1 MPAKAEPPG
10 PAHLGCMNKS
20 TVTGQARLSI
30 HPPVPVAASLAQ
42 LAATPLAHAADE
54 RLTAPVVD
62 SRPPLTHRAALRPV
76 ALPLAALPPEALPLA
91 ALPPAALRPA
101 ERTHAA
107 AYQVAD
113 THARLRTPA
122 HQTRRDDARHCGK
135 AAQKATVG
143 IGDRVR
149 RATCGGGP
157 YGRAPWY
164 GIGGYI
170 PGGGI
175 IPGGGYIPGG
185 GIIPGGGYIPGGG
198 IIPGGGYIPGGGRCQ
213 PGGCAPHGGTAPVAG
228 SPGGRPPAAAPSP
241 ELADGVAD
249 RSVGFPLSSAIN
261 ASYSESSFP
270 AGLGA
275 PAASALRL
283 PLLKAHSERSSG
295 IGRALAA
302 YHGSRGGFV
311 SAVGWLLLFCSWLVC
326 GEHSAPVLRTVGRA
340 RSVF

>member
-1 MPAKAEPPG
+1 MR
-10 PAHLGCMNKS
+10 N
-20 TVTGQARLSI
+20 VTTHASEGRASGANSSRLHEQVHRDWPSSLV
-30 HPPVPVAASLAQ
+30 HPPARAGGGLASSVGRDSTGTRRAG
-42 LAATPLAHAADE
+42 PDE

-62 SRPPLTHRAALRPV
+62 SRPPLTHREALRPV
-76 ALPLAALPPEALPLA
+76 ALPLAALPPV

-101 ERTHAA
+101 ERTRAA

-113 THARLRTPA
+113 THERLRTPA

-135 AAQKATVG
+135 AAQKVTVG

-164 GIGGYI
+164 GI
-170 PGGGI
+170 
-175 IPGGGYIPGG
+175 GGYIPGG

-270 AGLGA
+270 AALGA

-302 YHGSRGGFV
+302 NHGSRGGFV